1 MPGNDDIANNE
12 EEKLQE
18 MTDLLEQF
26 SQKPVAFQN
35 NRHSEEEQMFSQMSH
50 GNPSTSN
57 LNDEDA
63 ELAAAIAASL
73 EQH

>member
-1 MPGNDDIANNE
+1 MPNHEEMLGNGE

-26 SQKPVAFQN
+26 SQKPAAFKQN
-35 NRHSEEEQMFSQMSH
+35 HHSEDKLFSQFVNSAVDGDH
-50 GNPSTSN
+50 G
-57 LNDEDA
+57 DEDA

-73 EQH
+73 E